1 CHIIC
6 DSDVK
11 GDLEG
16 LLGEDDLSVVLAS
29 KHRPRCIIE
38 FIAQSLQMLDL
49 DEQKRSIMESAF
61 ASSSWGSLSLSHTLD
76 LLQGSLFCGILHSQ
90 SYSGKNVNGL
100 LFQLPLSVLHRY
112 SALR

>member
-1 CHIIC
+1 LHFQCHIIC

-49 DEQKRSIMESAF
+49 DEQKRSIMV
-61 ASSSWGSLSLSHTLD
+61 SLVFIVRCKIT
-76 LLQGSLFCGILHSQ
+76 GGWVHS
-90 SYSGKNVNGL
+90 VATIE
-100 LFQLPLSVLHRY
+100 VT
-112 SALR
+112 